1 MTLADVALAVL
12 WLAVVAYLL
21 FGGADFGAGTWDLLA
36 GRGERGRPVRELIEH
51 IIGPVWEANH
61 VWLIF
66 AIVMA
71 WTAFPLAFASAA
83 ATLIIPLTLVAV
95 GIIFRGSAFVFR
107 KSVPAGRLEELF
119 GVLFAASSV
128 LTPFF
133 LGAVAGA
140 LASGHVPYGTV
151 GDVVGSWLTPASL
164 FSGVMAVLVCA
175 YLAAVYLT
183 GDARRTGE
191 HALAEYFRTR
201 ALVSGIVTG
210 VVAVTGLVVIA
221 RYAGGLFI
229 GLVGVALPFAVASA
243 AAGAASLVL
252 LALRRYGAVRLTAAA
267 AVALVLVAW
276 AAAQYPHLLQANV
289 TVQQAA
295 ATDAVLGAVLVSLAV
310 GAVLLVPSLVWLYSM
325 FQRESRRQ
333 GADVGTGPSADA

>member
-1 MTLADVALAVL
+1 MSLADVALAVL

-36 GRGERGRPVRELIEH
+36 GRGERGRPVRDLIEH
-51 IIGPVWEANH
+51 VIGPVWEANH

-71 WTAFPLAFASAA
+71 WTAFPRAFASTA
-83 ATLIIPLTLVAV
+83 ATLIVPLTLAAV
-95 GIIFRGSAFVFR
+95 GIILRGSAFVFR

-133 LGAVAGA
+133 LGTVAGA
-140 LASGHVPYGTV
+140 LASGRIPYGGV
-151 GDVVGSWLTPASL
+151 GDVVASWVNPVSL

-183 GDARRTGE
+183 GDARRTGQ
-191 HALAEYFRTR
+191 HALAEYFRAR
-201 ALVSGIVTG
+201 ALVAGVVTG
-210 VVAVTGLVVIA
+210 ALAVGGLVVIA
-221 RYAGGLFI
+221 RFAGRLFI
-229 GLVGVALPFAVASA
+229 GLVGVALPVAVASA
-243 AAGAASLVL
+243 VAGIASLVL
-252 LALRRYGAVRLTAAA
+252 LALRRYRAVRLTAAG

-289 TVQQAA
+289 TVSEAA
-295 ATDAVLGAVLVSLAV
+295 ATDAVLRAVLLSLAV
-310 GAVLLVPSLVWLYSM
+310 GAVLLVPSLVWLYAL
-325 FQRESRRQ
+325 FQREEGRRS
-333 GADVGTGPSADA
+333 ADV